1 MRCYSVVTVSKLPVT
16 TRGVQHAL
24 SSCPA
29 GIARESLSA
38 IDTAVHA
45 RPRNAEGLRR
55 VAQVRETLSPQVE
68 RHAASKGM
76 RASRKS

>member
-16 TRGVQHAL
+16 TRGRSTRVVVVPSRH
-24 SSCPA
+24 
-29 GIARESLSA
+29 REESLSA
-38 IDTAVHA
+38 IDIAVYA

-55 VAQVRETLSPQVE
+55 VAQVRDTLSPQVE